1 MDATIRMESI
11 WSLLQPLSLSNR
23 KWLIDK
29 LQDSVRVEEA
39 DLPSPSGDKWFDD
52 SANMQSVQQG
62 IADMKQGRTKQYSMD
77 DIKTVLGV

>member
-1 MDATIRMESI
+1 MDATIGMESI

-29 LQDSVRVEEA
+29 LQDSVRMEET
-39 DLPSPSGDKWFDD
+39 DSPSPSGDKWFGD

-62 IADMKQGRTKQYSMD
+62 IADMKQGRTKKYSMD